1 LQTRRFAHGLA
12 TFVATCGVQVRAQ
25 KFRIQ
30 EVISPAGLAVDATR
44 AENHRVPQSTEREA
58 DRSEHRPFED
68 WAQARPLEKQFLTPF
83 PSYLEPYVETT
94 VDGDASMAA
103 QMSIRFPLSANY
115 SRFNLCH
122 WHRCR

>member
-30 EVISPAGLAVDATR
+30 EVISPAGLAVDATH
-44 AENHRVPQSTEREA
+44 AENHRVPRSTEREA
-58 DRSEHRPFED
+58 DDPNTGRLRIGRRRDRSK
-68 WAQARPLEKQFLTPF
+68 KQFLTPF

-94 VDGDASMAA
+94 VDGDARMAT
-103 QMSIRFPLSANY
+103 QMSIGFPLSANY